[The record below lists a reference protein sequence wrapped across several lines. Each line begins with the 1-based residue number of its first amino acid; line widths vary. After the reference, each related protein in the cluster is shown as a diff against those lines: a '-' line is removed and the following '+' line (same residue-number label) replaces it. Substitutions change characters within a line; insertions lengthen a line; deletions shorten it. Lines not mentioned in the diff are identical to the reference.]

1 VYHRVVTPPDRYA
14 LLAKLPDAGPF
25 SRSLAIER
33 GAVPRAVLVSTV
45 PPAVADDPDKLAAL
59 VRDVEAAARLR
70 HAHVLPVLGL
80 ETVLEVPAVVEAYR
94 AGVTLRELLDAGGRL
109 SPPVAARITTDLCAA
124 LEKVHAFQTGDGKPL
139 AHGALAPD
147 RVWIS
152 EGGEALLCGLG
163 GGGGVFPVD
172 DVRGAANVLA
182 ECLSGEAPGERFD
195 APGVPPGIASVVTR
209 YRSPTSAVLGPAALA
224 EAVAAGVKPGQASHE
239 TVAAWVDSV
248 LPPGEGV
255 RLARARLVEEA
266 LGPEARFGGAA
277 AGSRG
282 KAAASRDE
290 PRPAPPP
297 PPEEPAEEVAVD
309 QILDIAARS
318 ARTMP
323 MMRAVS
329 EADLAAAAA
338 KAAAAAAARARPPL
352 PVGDVEPTPL
362 AVPADAARAFPVP
375 RAPPRSRTPVL
386 TAVALVFGAVG
397 FAGGFAWSRSAPEPL
412 PAEDPPVAEAA
423 VPQAAPPPP
432 PAPAPAPAPAAP
444 AKAST
449 RAPARPAKRE
459 PARPATV
466 APAAATA
473 PSTPAGAP
481 GVLTVNAPEGATV
494 LLDGKPIGA
503 GIVKREVP
511 PGPHRIEVRLG
522 EAKVGEPF
530 TMEAGGTYTYE
541 VTPQ

>member
-1 VYHRVVTPPDRYA
+1 MYHRPVTPPDRYA
-14 LLAKLPDAGPF
+14 LLARLPDAGPF
-25 SRSLAIER
+25 SRALAIER

-45 PPAVADDPDKLAAL
+45 PLAVADDPERLAAL

-70 HAHVLPVLGL
+70 HANVLPVLGL
-80 ETVLEVPAVVEAYR
+80 ETVLESPAVVEAYR

-124 LEKVHAFQTGDGKPL
+124 LGKVHAFQTGDGKPL

-147 RVWIS
+147 RVWIA

-163 GGGGVFPVD
+163 SGGGVFPVD
-172 DVRGAANVLA
+172 DVRGAAGVLA

-209 YRSPTSAVLGPAALA
+209 YRSPASAVLGPAALA

-239 TVAAWVDSV
+239 SVAAWVDSV

-255 RLARARLVEEA
+255 RAARARLVEEA

-282 KAAASRDE
+282 KPAASRDE
-290 PRPAPPP
+290 TRPAPPP
-297 PPEEPAEEVAVD
+297 APEEPAEEVAVD
-309 QILDIAARS
+309 QIVDIAARS

-329 EADLAAAAA
+329 EADLAAATAKAA
-338 KAAAAAAARARPPL
+338 KVAAAAAARARPVL
-352 PVGDVEPTPL
+352 LVGDVEPTPL

-375 RAPPRSRTPVL
+375 RAVPRSRTPVL
-386 TAVALVFGAVG
+386 AVAALLFGGVG

-412 PAEDPPVAEAA
+412 PPADPP
-423 VPQAAPPPP
+423 AAPAPAPRAAP
-432 PAPAPAPAPAAP
+432 PAPAPAPVPVPAAP
-444 AKAST
+444 KKT
-449 RAPARPAKRE
+449 PARAAKRE
-459 PARPATV
+459 PVRPAAV
-466 APAAATA
+466 APASATA
-473 PSTPAGAP
+473 AAPAGPP

-494 LLDGKPIGA
+494 LLDGNPIGS
-503 GIVKREVP
+503 GTVKREVA
-511 PGPHRIEVRLG
+511 PGPHRIEVRHG